1 MASEQKSQR
10 VIVLDRLSV
19 ARWSSAIGA
28 VALVIAV
35 VALLASG
42 ELSAVV
48 VISALI
54 GMGGLGV
61 WMTLAPE
68 DFRNTLTGRRA
79 IYGSN
84 SLLIVL
90 LFVGIVLIVYGMAA
104 RSGIAADFTSR
115 GYYTLKANIRPI
127 VQQLSRPIQIT
138 AFYSRRLLTNQA
150 LEAPILRLFSDAAPD
165 KIRLVYADPDIQ
177 PILARRFGLNGAYGI
192 FVSYLD
198 AEGAPDLNF
207 TVKVATARDRLPSLP
222 LEEDYVNERWIA
234 EAILQLEARGKF
246 RVLFSV
252 GNGEVSLD
260 NDATGIRDGLRSVGI
275 QVATLDL
282 SREGVPQG
290 TTALVIL
297 APVRDF
303 TQEMADRVAAFL
315 DSGGKVLIMAE
326 PAYRSDIRFMQAEDS
341 PLAQYLWRAWGVR
354 PNRDIVFDPLSF
366 NETQYYVRAAQFLEG
381 HPIVQKDQTGSAAR
395 PLFPIAQSW
404 QIAPESPPDVI
415 VRRIYTT
422 SPEAFG
428 KLDLREVARN
438 PDRAVREAADLPG
451 PLALVVAAENARTGA
466 RLLLVGDSDWVTND
480 LIVAFDG
487 QILWTNMI
495 DWLTDF
501 LERVTVEPAF
511 GQLPLSVP
519 SRDLELTAFIT
530 VGVLPAAILLVGM
543 WVWWRRSRR

>member
-1 MASEQKSQR
+1 MASEQKSR
-10 VIVLDRLSV
+10 RALVLDRLSV

-28 VALVIAV
+28 LGLV
-35 VALLASG
+35 VAVLTFLASG
-42 ELSAVV
+42 ELSPLV

-54 GMGGLGV
+54 GMGGLSL

-68 DFRNTLTGRRA
+68 DFRSTLTGRRA
-79 IYGSN
+79 VYGSN
-84 SLLIVL
+84 SVLIVL
-90 LFVGIVLIVYGMAA
+90 LFIGIVLIVYGMAA

-127 VQQLSRPIQIT
+127 IEQLSRPIQIT

-150 LEAPILRLFSDAAPD
+150 LESPILRLFSDAAPG
-165 KIRLVYADPDIQ
+165 KIRLVYADPDVQ
-177 PILARRFGLNGAYGI
+177 PILARQFGLRSAYGI

-198 AEGAPDLNF
+198 AEGAPDPNF
-207 TVKVATARDRLPSLP
+207 TVRVLTARDRLPDLP
-222 LEEDYVNERWIA
+222 VEGDYVNERWIA
-234 EAILQLEARGKF
+234 EAILQLEVRGRY

-252 GNGEVSLD
+252 GSGEVNLD
-260 NDATGIRDGLRSVGI
+260 NDATGIRDGLRAVGI

-290 TTALVIL
+290 TTALIIL
-297 APVRDF
+297 APIRDF

-326 PAYRSDIRFMQAEDS
+326 PAFRSDIRFMQSEDS
-341 PLAQYLWRAWGVR
+341 PLARYLWERWGVR

-366 NETQYYVRAAQFLEG
+366 NETQYYVRAAQFLAG

-404 QIAPESPPDVI
+404 QIAPEPPPDVI
-415 VRRIYTT
+415 AQRIYTT

-438 PDRAVREAADLPG
+438 PDRAIREAADLPG
-451 PLALVVAAENARTGA
+451 PLVLVVAAENTRTGA

-495 DWLTDF
+495 DWLIAF

-530 VGVLPAAILLVGM
+530 VGVLPSAILLVGV

>member
-10 VIVLDRLSV
+10 PLVLDRLSV
-19 ARWSSAIGA
+19 ARWSSAVGA

-42 ELSAVV
+42 ELSPLV

-79 IYGSN
+79 VYGSN

-165 KIRLVYADPDIQ
+165 RIRLVYADPDVQ
-177 PILARRFGLNGAYGI
+177 PILARQFGLNGAYGI

-198 AEGAPDLNF
+198 AEGAPDPTF
-207 TVKVATARDRLPSLP
+207 TVKVLTARDRVPGLPI
-222 LEEDYVNERWIA
+222 EEDYVNERWIA

-282 SREGVPQG
+282 GREGVPQG

-341 PLAQYLWRAWGVR
+341 PLVQYLWQQWGVR

-404 QIAPESPPDVI
+404 QIAPEPPPDVI
-415 VRRIYTT
+415 ARRIYTT

-451 PLALVVAAENARTGA
+451 PLALVVAAENTRTGA
-466 RLLLVGDSDWVTND
+466 RLLLVGDADWVTND

-530 VGVLPAAILLVGM
+530 VGVLPAAILLVGV

>member
-1 MASEQKSQR
+1 MASEGKSQR
-10 VIVLDRLSV
+10 GLVLNRLSV
-19 ARWSSAIGA
+19 ARWGSAVGA
-28 VALVIAV
+28 TALIVAAM
-35 VALLASG
+35 ALLAGG
-42 ELSAVV
+42 ELSPVV
-48 VISALI
+48 VIAALI
-54 GMGGLGV
+54 GMGGLSL

-68 DFRNTLTGRRA
+68 DFRSTLTGRRA
-79 IYGSN
+79 VYGSN

-90 LFVGIVLIVYGMAA
+90 LFIGSVLIVYGMAA

-127 VQQLSRPIQIT
+127 IQQLSRPIQIT

-165 KIRLVYADPDIQ
+165 KIRLVYADPDAQ
-177 PILARRFGLNGAYGI
+177 PILAGQFGLRSAYGI

-198 AEGAPDLNF
+198 AEGAPDPNF
-207 TVKVATARDRLPSLP
+207 TVKVLTARDRLPDLP
-222 LEEDYVNERWIA
+222 VEEDYVNERWIA
-234 EAILQLEARGKF
+234 EAILQLEVRGRF

-252 GNGEVSLD
+252 GNGEVNLD
-260 NDATGIRDGLRSVGI
+260 NDATGIRDGLQAVGI

-282 SREGVPQG
+282 SREGVPEG
-290 TTALVIL
+290 TTALIIL

-303 TQEMADRVAAFL
+303 SQEMADRVAAFL
-315 DSGGKVLIMAE
+315 ERGGKVLIMAE
-326 PAYRSDIRFMQAEDS
+326 PAFRSDIRFLQAEDS

-404 QIAPESPPDVI
+404 QLAAEPPSEVSLKS
-415 VRRIYTT
+415 IYTT
-422 SPEAFG
+422 SPQAFG

-438 PDRAVREAADLPG
+438 PDRAIREAADLPG
-451 PLALVVAAENARTGA
+451 PLALVVAAENQRTGA

-495 DWLTDF
+495 DWLIGF

-519 SRDLELTAFIT
+519 SRDLELTALIT
-530 VGVLPAAILLVGM
+530 VGVLPASILLLGM
-543 WVWWRRSRR
+543 WVWWRRARR